1 MTSQVWC
8 RVLLCGPSAPL
19 AGALQHLHWIIKACL
34 PVSLPS
40 FSPNKLLSGGAGAT
54 PSSVP
59 NTLPAR
65 HFLLLFN
72 CLFTACS
79 SVLHL
84 PFHGCKWNVHH
95 HSLFISLY
103 FSQREAR
110 ARTHTHT
117 HTHTRLGFRT
127 GKIWVH
133 NSSSFTCNLRLTCT
147 LSHFSGVRL
156 CDPVDRSPPGS
167 SVHGI
172 L

>member
-65 HFLLLFN
+65 SRHSIFYC
-72 CLFTACS
+72 CLTACS
-79 SVLHL
+79 LHAPQFFICL
-84 PFHGCKWNVHH
+84 STGVSGTCIITV
-95 HSLFISLY
+95 SLLAYTFPKEK
-103 FSQREAR
+103 RAR
-110 ARTHTHT
+110 AHTHTHT
-117 HTHTRLGFRT
+117 HTHAWASEPERSGFT
-127 GKIWVH
+127 I
-133 NSSSFTCNLRLTCT
+133 
-147 LSHFSGVRL
+147 
-156 CDPVDRSPPGS
+156 PVPSL
-167 SVHGI
+167 VT
-172 L
+172 